1 MNPLKTVKS
10 FEAYM
15 RAHKGQSEQ
24 TIANDLWPHVQSGIR
39 FMSLV
44 DLIRTYREFV
54 E

>member
-1 MNPLKTVKS
+1 MNPLKKVKS

-15 RAHKGQSEQ
+15 CAHKGQSEQ
-24 TIANDLWPHVQSGIR
+24 TIVDGLWPHVRPGIR

-44 DLIRTYREFV
+44 DLIRLYREFV